1 MVHRHIRKDFAH
13 VVAPNLYYR
22 VLEMEK
28 VIEGHEE
35 AMRKVICDIAP
46 LIKSIIRMRTIYI
59 EELESIASLLR
70 ARLDKCGE
78 GGRR

>member
-28 VIEGHEE
+28 TIEGHEA
-35 AMRKVICDIAP
+35 AMREARELLFDIPGNRAA
-46 LIKSIIRMRTIYI
+46 RAFQAI
-59 EELESIASLLR
+59 E
-70 ARLDKCGE
+70 ARLKE
-78 GGRR
+78 KP